1 MEPRTTLETPN
12 HILFRILFTL
22 KADGLFSRSSQ
33 PSQTSSRSH
42 FGSRYAFVFR
52 FSLDPMEC
60 REPFDVHVEFLAVLI
75 LVQTLLHAVQK
86 LTSGSQPS
94 PPVVSRSRRRLQR
107 QKTTLR
113 KLFAA
118 WHGNLVESV
127 DKGIQVDAV
136 SPRFGE

>member
-1 MEPRTTLETPN
+1 MAFALVILSLTMEPRTTLETPN
-12 HILFRILFTL
+12 HILSRILFTL

-75 LVQTLLHAVQK
+75 LVQALLQAV
-86 LTSGSQPS
+86 
-94 PPVVSRSRRRLQR
+94 RR
-107 QKTTLR
+107 
-113 KLFAA
+113 
-118 WHGNLVESV
+118 V
-127 DKGIQVDAV
+127 AV
-136 SPRFGE
+136 SLLPQ